1 MVPHYRCPPLCTRAN
16 TKRAVCGCTQGGGGG
31 GCALFKRYFTRSS
44 FAKSTNGGL
53 RIPCINYKSEE
64 TSFPVL
70 VLRACFLLPSL
81 PGESGGIFGEYFDVE
96 TIISGSRRFHYRDK
110 ICTNKEDS
118 WYLLTFVVIFGV
130 TRFVKPVYR
139 ECKQVSAINS
149 ADYLCTKR

>member
-96 TIISGSRRFHYRDK
+96 TIISGSRRFYYYRDK
-110 ICTNKEDS
+110 IVRIRKIRGI
-118 WYLLTFVVIFGV
+118 YLLLSLSSVLQGLLNRCIESVNKF
-130 TRFVKPVYR
+130 R
-139 ECKQVSAINS
+139 Q
-149 ADYLCTKR
+149 